1 MAYSLEQIFHTDP
14 KIIGMIE
21 IYSNPMDKSTVRDI
35 ERVVKEIAKSMNI
48 NLDNIP
54 SDENLRVFIYPTK
67 RIFYQFFGADIESNI
82 RRKRSR
88 TAEDLL
94 FVVGEGEIHMVSPKA
109 SGMSYTD
116 MIKILV
122 KDILEEYGMEDKVK
136 KAQDKVKEEL
146 EPKEVIEEEEEEI
159 DAEPEEELEEE
170 KLDEPEELTE
180 EEFEDLEEEIDYQ
193 IEQSEKPMPEWLDLG
208 WVMYKRQILATT
220 KNKEDFA
227 NFIKNKGV
235 KGQNKIQLKQSVM
248 GEYNYAS
255 ESAAAIIEYIVES
268 YGVRKIFDL
277 IGEPDI
283 KKAIGISEGKFKR
296 EYTAWVKKRYVSS
309 KMQEIDKYKV
319 QEEIVKEEN
328 EK

>member
-1 MAYSLEQIFHTDP
+1 MAYSLEQIFHTEP

-21 IYSNPMDKSTVRDI
+21 IYSNPMDRSTVRDI
-35 ERVVKEIAKSMNI
+35 EKVVKEIAKSMRI

-54 SDENLRVFIYPTK
+54 SGETLRVFIYPTK
-67 RIFYQFFGADIESNI
+67 RIFYQFFGTDIESNM

-88 TAEDLL
+88 TQEDML
-94 FVVGEGEIHMVSPKA
+94 FIVGEGEIHMVSPKA

-136 KAQDKVKEEL
+136 KAQDKVREEL
-146 EPKEVIEEEEEEI
+146 DPEAVIEEEIEDEEI
-159 DAEPEEELEEE
+159 EEELEEE
-170 KLDEPEELTE
+170 KLEEPEEITE
-180 EEFEDLEEEIDYQ
+180 EDFDDLEEEIDYQ

-208 WVMYKRQILATT
+208 WIMYKKQILAST

-227 NFIKNKGV
+227 NFIKTKGV
-235 KGQNKIQLKQSVM
+235 KSQGKISSKQSIM
-248 GEYNYAS
+248 KEYNYAS

-268 YGVRKIFDL
+268 YGIRKIFDL

-296 EYTAWVKKRYVSS
+296 EYTAWIKKRYVSS
-309 KMQEIDKYKV
+309 KMQKISKEYE
-319 QEEIVKEEN
+319 QEEKVKEKS

>member
-1 MAYSLEQIFHTDP
+1 
-14 KIIGMIE
+14 
-21 IYSNPMDKSTVRDI
+21 
-35 ERVVKEIAKSMNI
+35 
-48 NLDNIP
+48 
-54 SDENLRVFIYPTK
+54 
-67 RIFYQFFGADIESNI
+67 
-82 RRKRSR
+82 
-88 TAEDLL
+88 
-94 FVVGEGEIHMVSPKA
+94 MVSPKA

-136 KAQDKVKEEL
+136 KAQDKVKEKL
-146 EPKEVIEEEEEEI
+146 EPEEIAEEDEEEI
-159 DAEPEEELEEE
+159 DEEELEEE
-170 KLDEPEELTE
+170 KLEEPEELTE
-180 EEFEDLEEEIDYQ
+180 EEFDDLEEEIDYQ

-208 WVMYKRQILATT
+208 WIMYKRQILASN

-227 NFIKNKGV
+227 NFIKTKGV

-255 ESAAAIIEYIVES
+255 ESAAAIVEYIVES

-309 KMQEIDKYKV
+309 KMQEISKDNIK
-319 QEEIVKEEN
+319 EEKVKEKS

>member
-1 MAYSLEQIFHTDP
+1 MAYSLEQIFHTEP

-35 ERVVKEIAKSMNI
+35 EKVVKEIAKSMHI

-54 SDENLRVFIYPTK
+54 SGENLRVFIYPTK
-67 RIFYQFFGADIESNI
+67 RVFYQFFGSEIESNM

-88 TAEDLL
+88 TQEDML
-94 FVVGEGEIHMVSPKA
+94 FIVGEGEIHMVSPKA

-136 KAQDKVKEEL
+136 KAQDKVKEKL
-146 EPKEVIEEEEEEI
+146 EPEEIAEEDEEEI
-159 DAEPEEELEEE
+159 DEEELEEE
-170 KLDEPEELTE
+170 KLEEPEELTE
-180 EEFEDLEEEIDYQ
+180 EEFDDLEEEIDYQ

-208 WVMYKRQILATT
+208 WIMYKRQILASN

-227 NFIKNKGV
+227 NFIKTKGV

-255 ESAAAIIEYIVES
+255 ESAAAIVEYIVES

-309 KMQEIDKYKV
+309 KMQEISKDNIK
-319 QEEIVKEEN
+319 EEKVKEKS